1 VTSIDR
7 FYRIVQKPVITEKA
21 TDDSAWRNIYHFR
34 VPADANKVEIRQAVE
49 KLFDVKVLSVNT
61 LRTKPKWRRRGYSTG
76 HTPVWKKAMVQLR
89 EEDKIEV
96 L

>member
-1 VTSIDR
+1 MTSIDR
-7 FYRIVQKPVITEKA
+7 FYRVVQKPVITEKA
-21 TDDSAWRNIYHFR
+21 TDDSTWRNIYHFR
-34 VPADANKVEIRQAVE
+34 VPTDANKVEIRQAIE

-61 LRTKPKWRRRGYSTG
+61 LRTKPKYRRRGYNAGQTQ
-76 HTPVWKKAMVQLR
+76 VWKKAMVQLR

>member
-7 FYRIVQKPVITEKA
+7 HYHVIQKPLITEKA
-21 TDDSAWRNIYHFR
+21 TDDSTWRNTYHFR
-34 VPADANKVEIRQAVE
+34 VPADANKIEIRQAVE

-61 LRTKPKWRRRGYSTG
+61 LRVSQKWRRRGHSTG
-76 HTPVWKKAMVQLR
+76 KTQAWKKAMVQLSQ
-89 EEDKIEV
+89 EDKIEV